1 MQYMNAECKYVWLS
15 MKVYECRVQLCLVL
29 CANIPYQ
36 YHTNI
41 MPIQLLTRVDAFH
54 RHSYHCLIA
63 LPICADL
70 EFQKPTEFK

>member
-1 MQYMNAECKYVWLS
+1 MQSAIVSGGVRLYRNAACNYV
-15 MKVYECRVQLCLVL
+15 CCCVQ
-29 CANIPYQ
+29 I